1 MAITPSADQLT
12 IDTIRG
18 LCIDMIQRANS
29 GHPGTPLGTAP
40 LAYTLWNRVMTYDP
54 AAPQWPGRDRFV
66 LSAGHAS
73 ALLYSLI
80 HLAGIKDGDAAAL
93 SLADLEAFRQIGSK
107 CPGHPEYGHTVGVE
121 TTTGPLGQGLA
132 NSVGMAIAQR
142 WLSAHYARPGF
153 DPFDYR
159 VYSQAGD
166 GCMMEGIAS
175 EAASLAGHLR
185 LNNLCW
191 IYDANRITI
200 EGHTDITFTED
211 VAQRFIAY
219 GWNVVTVPDINDL
232 DAVERALRDFGKE
245 DERPTLI
252 IVHSH
257 IGYGS
262 PEEDSPKAHGEP
274 LGVEGVKATKS
285 NLGLPTDIDFY
296 APAEA
301 YAAFAEGMAAR
312 GAAAHAKWDADF
324 AAYRA
329 QYPEL
334 ADEIDRI
341 ESRDLPEGWQ
351 SALTEFPAD
360 AKGLATRD
368 SSGKVLNALSGTIP
382 WIIGGSADLA
392 PSTKTHL
399 AASADFQ
406 PGTRDARNVHFGVRE
421 HASAA
426 ICNGMSVSNLRAFW
440 SGFMIFSD
448 YARGAIR
455 LSALMDLPVLHVFT
469 HDSIG
474 VGEDGPTH
482 QPVEHLASL
491 RAMPGLYVFRPAD
504 ANEVVESWRIAIAE
518 KHDAVAFSLTR
529 QAVPTLDR
537 SVYASASGV
546 AKGAYVLADTDAK
559 PDVIL
564 IATGSEVSLAL
575 SAREILAA
583 EGIAARV
590 VSMPCWELFEAQP
603 QSYRDAVL
611 PRNVRARVSV
621 EMGSTFG
628 WDRWIGDFGR
638 AVGIDTFGGS
648 APLKDLLA
656 HFGFS
661 AEAVASAARAS
672 IADAQGA

>member
-40 LAYTLWNRVMTYDP
+40 LAYTLWNRVLTYDP
-54 AAPQWPGRDRFV
+54 AAPQWPARDRFV

-80 HLAGIKDGDAAAL
+80 HLAGIKDGDAPAL
-93 SLADLEAFRQIGSK
+93 RIADLEAFRQIGSK

-142 WLSAHYARPGF
+142 WLSARYARPGF

-285 NLGLPTDIDFY
+285 NLGLPTDVDFY

-341 ESRDLPEGWQ
+341 ESRDLPEDWQ
-351 SALTEFPAD
+351 SALAEFPAD

-368 SSGKVLNALSGTIP
+368 SSGKVLNALAGTIP

-406 PGTRDARNVHFGVRE
+406 PGTSDARNIHFGVRE

-426 ICNGMSVSNLRAFW
+426 ICNGMAVSNLRAFW

-504 ANEVVESWRIAIAE
+504 ANEVIESWRIAIAE
-518 KHDAVAFSLTR
+518 KRDAVAFSLTR

-537 SVYASASGV
+537 SVYAPASGV
-546 AKGAYVLADTDAK
+546 AQGAYVLADTDTT

-575 SAREILAA
+575 AARDLLAA
-583 EGIAARV
+583 EGVAARV

-611 PRNVRARVSV
+611 PRTVRARVSV

-628 WDRWIGDFGR
+628 WERWIGDCGR

-661 AEAVASAARAS
+661 AETVVSAARAS